1 MNEIEELNEMRNDIN
16 FLSSTVSHLSKEI
29 ACLSNT
35 IVELTKILSDNTKTK
50 RDPYPVKIMVETE
63 KSKAESLPEDREFRF
78 LSDARNYALSL
89 GFDCASS
96 GNYVNKYETIL
107 GHIEPSG
114 NNWKITFRYI

>member
-1 MNEIEELNEMRNDIN
+1 MDKIEEIDEMRNDIN

-50 RDPYPVKIMVETE
+50 RDPYPVKIIVETE
-63 KSKAESLPEDREFRF
+63 KSKTESLPEDKEFCF

-89 GFDCASS
+89 GFDSVSS

>member
-1 MNEIEELNEMRNDIN
+1 MDKIEEIDEMRNDIN

-35 IVELTKILSDNTKTK
+35 IVELTRILSDNNKTN
-50 RDPYPVKIMVETE
+50 RDPYPVKIVVKTE
-63 KSKAESLPEDREFRF
+63 KSKIESLPEDREFRF

-89 GFDCASS
+89 GFDCVSS